1 MENQLTDEIQCK
13 LPFSFS
19 LKHRDISKTV
29 YALYSPY
36 EQLPFLSCLVCIQD
50 DTGLFF
56 HFYGTIFGIAHYG
69 RRSMMVQRTG
79 VVCSCFDLVFKR
91 NKSKKFLHEN
101 GFHVMFLSANNEIK
115 FLTRDIC

>member
-19 LKHRDISKTV
+19 LKHRHISKTV
-29 YALYSPY
+29 YALYFPY

-69 RRSMMVQRTG
+69 RGSMMVQRTG
-79 VVCSCFDLVFKR
+79 VVCSLF
-91 NKSKKFLHEN
+91 
-101 GFHVMFLSANNEIK
+101 
-115 FLTRDIC
+115 